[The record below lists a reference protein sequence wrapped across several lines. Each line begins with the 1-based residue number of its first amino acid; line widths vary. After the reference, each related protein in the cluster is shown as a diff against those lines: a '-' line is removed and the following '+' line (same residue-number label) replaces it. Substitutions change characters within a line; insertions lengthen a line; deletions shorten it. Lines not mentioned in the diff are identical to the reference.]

1 MINYSEFLAATIDVR
16 KILTE
21 SRLNAVFH
29 QFDTDSSG
37 KITKENI
44 YFAMQKLGRE
54 VPMEQI
60 YQII

>member
-54 VPMEQI
+54 VPME
-60 YQII
+60 